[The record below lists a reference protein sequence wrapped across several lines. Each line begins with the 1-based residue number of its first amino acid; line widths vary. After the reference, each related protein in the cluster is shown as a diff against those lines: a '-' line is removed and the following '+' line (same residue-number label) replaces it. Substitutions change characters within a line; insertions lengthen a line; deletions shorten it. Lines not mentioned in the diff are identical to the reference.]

1 LDISALCREFALAL
15 TGQPSVTGS
24 EDEVAFGPWLT
35 DYLANHPALHRC
47 NRSWC
52 VPVSGSDQRQVVFL
66 LAKGSVDGPTVVLTG
81 HYDTVT
87 TRDYGD
93 LEHLALKPDRLKDA
107 LLEKLAAEAGAPE
120 RLAFE
125 DLKSGNF
132 LPGRG
137 LLDMKGGLAA
147 GLAAMAAISA
157 EPFSG
162 NLLFIAVPDEENAS
176 AGARAAVEFLPS
188 VASREN
194 LDIKLVINLDA
205 IADVGDGFE
214 GQVLATGTVGKL
226 LPTALVI
233 GRPVHSGYATRGLNA
248 AVLASAIAAKLEW
261 APELVEDCS
270 TVPTLLSLKDSKTH
284 YDVTTPATAFLFWNL
299 LFKSR
304 NPIELIALLED
315 LIAEAV
321 ADCIQELAERSRRIG
336 ADDAS
341 HLIAK
346 VPVIRFDQLLDAVE
360 IHHPLIHGVL
370 AALSF
375 DLRHLDAPERSR
387 RLTLALWEK
396 SGLTGPA
403 VICGLGAEPYL
414 STSIRSLEVMDLL
427 REFVSQAAARYRC
440 SLRLVDHFAGIS
452 DMSFFGES
460 SDLYLRTLSPLCST
474 IIQSNAI
481 SHAAKTYPT
490 INLGPWGR
498 DYHTPLERIQIPYSI
513 ELLPRLIVDLVRQI
527 GGPAMDHAVRSH

>member
-24 EDEVAFGPWLT
+24 EDEVAFGPWLA
-35 DYLANHPALHRC
+35 DYLTNHPALHRC
-47 NRSWC
+47 DRSWC
-52 VPVSGSDQRQVVFL
+52 LPVSGSDQRQVVFL
-66 LAKGSVDGPTVVLTG
+66 LAKGSTNGPTVVLTG

-93 LEHLALKPDRLKDA
+93 LEHLALEPDRLTA
-107 LLEKLAAEAGAPE
+107 AMLEKLAAQTGDAE

-125 DLKSGNF
+125 DLKSGTF

-147 GLAAMAAISA
+147 GLAAMSAISA
-157 EPFSG
+157 KAFSG

-188 VASREN
+188 IANREN

-226 LPTALVI
+226 LPTAFVI

-248 AVLASAIAAKLEW
+248 AVLASAIAAKIEW
-261 APELVEDCS
+261 AADLSEDS
-270 TVPTLLSLKDSKTH
+270 GTVPTLLSIKDSKIQ

-304 NPIELIALLED
+304 NPLELMAILQDLVADAVRDCMQD
-315 LIAEAV
+315 LIERGRRLQSSDV
-321 ADCIQELAERSRRIG
+321 ELL
-336 ADDAS
+336 DT
-341 HLIAK
+341 H
-346 VPVIRFDQLLDAVE
+346 VPVLRFDQLLIEVE
-360 IHHPLIHGVL
+360 ADHPTIRDLL
-370 AALSF
+370 AEMSLS
-375 DLRHLDAPERSR
+375 LQHLDSPERCR

-396 SGLTGPA
+396 SARFGPA
-403 VICGLGAEPYL
+403 VVFGLGADPYL
-414 STSIRSLEVMDLL
+414 STAVRSPDVMDLL
-427 REFVSQAAARYRC
+427 RAFVSRSKVRHGC
-440 SLRLVDHFAGIS
+440 SLRLVSHFAGIS

-460 SDLYLRTLSPLCST
+460 VETYRRSLLPLCPT
-474 IIQSNAI
+474 A
-481 SHAAKTYPT
+481 SHAHSSAATTYPT
-490 INLGPWGR
+490 VNLGPWGR
-498 DYHTPLERIQIPYSI
+498 DYHTPLERIHVPYSF
-513 ELLPRLIVDLVRQI
+513 ELLPQIIMDLVSNVHEVASR
-527 GGPAMDHAVRSH
+527 PLKPVSE

>member
-1 LDISALCREFALAL
+1 M
-15 TGQPSVTGS
+15 T
-24 EDEVAFGPWLT
+24 FGPWLT
-35 DYLANHPALHRC
+35 EYLANHSALRSC
-47 NRSWC
+47 RRSWC
-52 VPVSGSDQRQVVFL
+52 LPVSSSDQRQIVFV
-66 LAKGSVDGPTVVLTG
+66 LAKGSTDGPTVVLSG

-93 LEHLALKPDRLKDA
+93 LEHLALEPDRLKGA
-107 LLEKLAAEAGAPE
+107 LIDKLASQAGNAE

-125 DLKSGNF
+125 DLQTGDF

-137 LLDMKGGLAA
+137 ILDMKGGLAA
-147 GLAAMAAISA
+147 GMTAMAAITA

-176 AGARAAVEFLPS
+176 AGARAAVELLPDIARS
-188 VASREN
+188 EN

-205 IADVGDGFE
+205 ISDVGDGFD

-261 APELVEDCS
+261 APELVEDSS

-304 NPIELIALLED
+304 NPIELVAILQD
-315 LIAEAV
+315 LVSEAV
-321 ADCIQELAERSRRIG
+321 ADCIKDLAERGRRLG
-336 ADDAS
+336 AADAS
-341 HLIAK
+341 HLNAD
-346 VPVIRFDQLLDAVE
+346 VPVLRFDQLLAAVE
-360 IHHPLIHGVL
+360 VQHPSIRNIL
-370 AALSF
+370 AELSSE
-375 DLRHLDAPERSR
+375 LQHLDAPERSK
-387 RLTLALWEK
+387 RLLLALWER

-403 VICGLGAEPYL
+403 VICALGAEPYL
-414 STSIRSLEVMDLL
+414 STSIRSSEVMDLL
-427 REFVSQAAARYRC
+427 RDFVSQAAARYGC
-440 SLRLVDHFAGIS
+440 SLRIVDHFVGIS

-460 SDLYLRTLSPLCST
+460 REEYQRGLWPLCPT
-474 IIQSNAI
+474 ALRPRNP
-481 SHAAKTYPT
+481 HAATTYPT
-490 INLGPWGR
+490 VNLGPWGR
-498 DYHTPLERIQIPYSI
+498 DYHTPLERIHIPYSFG
-513 ELLPRLIVDLVRQI
+513 LLPKIIVDLVKQI
-527 GGPAMDHAVRSH
+527 HCSPHV